1 MINIISLIVINIYA
15 CVFRKIS
22 SIVYVFLIECIKNN
36 VYIILWYYLIWI
48 FYDDYS
54 IYLFVCIRI

>member
-15 CVFRKIS
+15 CVFKKI

-48 FYDDYS
+48 FYDD
-54 IYLFVCIRI
+54 I

>member
-1 MINIISLIVINIYA
+1 MINIISLIVNNIYA

-22 SIVYVFLIECIKNN
+22 IVYVFLIEWIKNN

-48 FYDDYS
+48 FYDD
-54 IYLFVCIRI
+54 I